1 MFDVV
6 FSFSHRCEK
15 CDFICRIA
23 IIDVVWK
30 SIDRLKNLFF
40 NAHDAR
46 LAETEA
52 VRNAGKSKFAT
63 PRARSLGRRGDR
75 SPETLRL
82 TPRKRSPATAGK
94 LGRQPP
100 LQRGVRRAG
109 TQHASGVRSPE
120 KISAGVDR
128 RYRFAADTAA
138 ATAKM
143 RSPRIDEFTI
153 IAAYGTE
160 TPDEKSNRG
169 VRGY

>member
-23 IIDVVWK
+23 IINVVWK

-63 PRARSLGRRGDR
+63 GEVAVGQGASVLARVMGLILCSLAV
-75 SPETLRL
+75 EIVL
-82 TPRKRSPATAGK
+82 TA
-94 LGRQPP
+94 LGVGPW
-100 LQRGVRRAG
+100 
-109 TQHASGVRSPE
+109 
-120 KISAGVDR
+120 
-128 RYRFAADTAA
+128 TAA
-138 ATAKM
+138 AH
-143 RSPRIDEFTI
+143 
-153 IAAYGTE
+153 
-160 TPDEKSNRG
+160 
-169 VRGY
+169 